1 MKHNEIAFKPPNR
14 DLQERQLSVRN
25 RASYHVHAI
34 SGSAPWSIPIIRRS
48 SFEWEGCPHFSQSK
62 GPVAFGHRFPCA
74 AAWIAALWSAFTEWL
89 DLHWTKL
96 SASNWTLIWGCCICL
111 RLQQVGHELNMVED
125 VRGTLCGDAVAVWC
139 RSSCCGFWD
148 TPWYAHVRC
157 FRCSLW
163 FCFSPSIFVY
173 RVYHR
178 IFQSIPTNFIDCQF
192 QS

>member
-1 MKHNEIAFKPPNR
+1 MKSHHIQTTKQRSPGKAIVNKKQSFIPCSCHLWISPMVNPHNKKIKKVVRTFLSQKDQSPSATNFHVPLLG
-14 DLQERQLSVRN
+14 LQHCEVPS
-25 RASYHVHAI
+25 
-34 SGSAPWSIPIIRRS
+34 
-48 SFEWEGCPHFSQSK
+48 
-62 GPVAFGHRFPCA
+62 
-74 AAWIAALWSAFTEWL
+74 TEWL

-96 SASNWTLIWGCCICL
+96 SASNWTLIWGRCICL

-125 VRGTLCGDAVAVWC
+125 VRGTLWGDAVAVWC

-157 FRCSLW
+157 FRCNLW